1 MIFAGVVRL
10 QPSQYLP
17 EHEEVIFIWN
27 DFTLQVSYVS
37 TRANIY
43 LSMKK

>member
-17 EHEEVIFIWN
+17 EHEEVGGGGERCK
-27 DFTLQVSYVS
+27 QGH
-37 TRANIY
+37 
-43 LSMKK
+43 